1 MSPVTHATHGAIAA
15 VWRLEAAKVIAAVA
29 RLTRDV
35 GVAEELAGDALVAA
49 LEHWPRDGVPAN
61 PGAWLTTTAKRRAL
75 DHLRHRAMAAAE
87 HEALARDDEAR
98 EAQTVPSVTDTLIA
112 AEADPVGDDLLRLIF
127 TACHPVLSRD
137 AQVALT
143 LKLVGGLATSEI
155 ARAFL
160 VAEPTMAQRI
170 VRAKRTL
177 SEARVPFELPPREQ
191 LSERLAAVLEVIYL
205 VFNEGYAATSG
216 DDWMRPALCDEALRL
231 ARMLSV
237 LAPAEPEAH
246 GLQAL
251 LEIQASRAA
260 ARVDGHGHPIL
271 LMDQDRS
278 RWDRLLIRR
287 GLAALAQAQALV
299 ESAARPAGPAVPQG
313 ELSSPAKPDL
323 LKSRMSGPYA
333 LQAAIAACHARAARA
348 EDTDWQAI
356 CTLYDALLA
365 VQPSPVV
372 ELNRAVAISRA
383 HGPAV
388 ALPLVR
394 ALASQPQLA
403 QYHLL
408 PSVMADLLSR
418 LGRPDEARAMWLRAA
433 DLTRNARERE
443 LLLARAHNTPPEGG
457 NP

>member
-1 MSPVTHATHGAIAA
+1 MSNDSAVHDAAQATHDAMAT

-35 GVAEELAGDALVAA
+35 GVAEELAADALVAA
-49 LEHWPRDGVPAN
+49 LEHWPLDGVPAN

-75 DHLRHRAMAAAE
+75 DWLRHRAMATAE

-98 EAQTVPSVTDTLIA
+98 EAQYVPSVIDTLIA
-112 AEADPVGDDLLRLIF
+112 AEADPVGDDLLRLVF

-143 LKLVGGLATSEI
+143 LKLLGGLTTNEI

-160 VAEPTMAQRI
+160 VSEPTIAQRI
-170 VRAKRTL
+170 VRAKRAL
-177 SEARVPFELPPREQ
+177 SEAHVPFELPPREQ
-191 LSERLAAVLEVIYL
+191 LCERLAAVLEVIYL

-231 ARMLSV
+231 ARMLAAI
-237 LAPAEPEAH
+237 APNQPEVH

-251 LEIQASRAA
+251 LEVQASRMH
-260 ARVDGHGHPIL
+260 ARVDAQGQPVL
-271 LMDQDRS
+271 LMAQDRS

-287 GLAALAQAQALV
+287 GLAALTQA
-299 ESAARPAGPAVPQG
+299 EG
-313 ELSSPAKPDL
+313 LSHGRTL
-323 LKSRMSGPYA
+323 GPYT
-333 LQAAIAACHARAARA
+333 LQAAIAACHARATRSD
-348 EDTDWQAI
+348 DTDWALI

-372 ELNRAVAISRA
+372 ELNRAVAISQA
-383 HGPAV
+383 HGPAA
-388 ALPLVR
+388 ALPLVE
-394 ALASQPQLA
+394 ALQAQPQLA

-408 PSVMADLLSR
+408 PSVHADLLAR
-418 LGRPDEARAMWLRAA
+418 LGHHRQARVQWLRAA

-457 NP
+457 PS

>member
-1 MSPVTHATHGAIAA
+1 MADATHRAIEA

-29 RLTRDV
+29 RLTHDV

-49 LEHWPRDGVPAN
+49 LEHWPKDGVPAN

-87 HEALARDDEAR
+87 HEALALDDEAR
-98 EAQTVPSVTDTLIA
+98 ETQYVPSVTETLIA
-112 AEADPVGDDLLRLIF
+112 AEADPIGDDLLRLVF
-127 TACHPVLSRD
+127 TACHPVLTRD

-143 LKLVGGLATSEI
+143 LKLVAGLATDEI

-160 VAEPTMAQRI
+160 AAEATIAQRI

-177 SEARVPFELPPREQ
+177 ADARVPFELPPREQ
-191 LSERLAAVLEVIYL
+191 LGERLAAVLEVVYL
-205 VFNEGYAATSG
+205 IFNEGYAATSG

-231 ARMLSV
+231 ARMLSA
-237 LAPAEPEAH
+237 LAPAEAEVH

-260 ARVDGHGHPIL
+260 ARIDAQGQPIL

-287 GLAALAQAQALV
+287 GLAALTQAEALS
-299 ESAARPAGPAVPQG
+299 ESRA
-313 ELSSPAKPDL
+313 L
-323 LKSRMSGPYA
+323 GPYA

-348 EDTDWQAI
+348 DDTDWNAI

-383 HGPAV
+383 KGKGKGPAA
-388 ALPLVR
+388 ALPLVQ
-394 ALASQPQLA
+394 ALMSQPQLA

-418 LGRPDEARAMWLRAA
+418 LGRHDEARAMWQRAA
-433 DLTRNARERE
+433 DLTRNARERA
-443 LLLARAHNTPPEGG
+443 LLLARAQSTPPEGG
-457 NP
+457 KS

>member
-1 MSPVTHATHGAIAA
+1 MADAIHRAIDA

-29 RLTRDV
+29 RLTHDV
-35 GVAEELAGDALVAA
+35 GVAEELAGDALIAA

-75 DHLRHRAMAAAE
+75 DHLRHRAMAAVE

-98 EAQTVPSVTDTLIA
+98 EAVFVPSVTDTLMA

-127 TACHPVLSRD
+127 TACHPVLARD
-137 AQVALT
+137 AQLALT
-143 LKLVGGLATSEI
+143 LKLVAGLTADEI

-160 VAEPTMAQRI
+160 AREPTIAQRI
-170 VRAKRTL
+170 VRAKRSL
-177 SEARVPFELPPREQ
+177 ADARVPFELPPREQ
-191 LSERLAAVLEVIYL
+191 LGERLAAVLEVVYL
-205 VFNEGYAATSG
+205 IFNEGYAATSG

-231 ARMLSV
+231 ARMLSA

-251 LEIQASRAA
+251 LEIQASRSA
-260 ARVDGHGHPIL
+260 ARIAADGHPIL

-287 GLAALAQAQALV
+287 GLAALAQAQALGQG
-299 ESAARPAGPAVPQG
+299 RPP
-313 ELSSPAKPDL
+313 
-323 LKSRMSGPYA
+323 GPYA
-333 LQAAIAACHARAARA
+333 LQAALAACHARAARA
-348 EDTDWQAI
+348 EDTDWNTI

-383 HGPAV
+383 QGPAA
-388 ALPLVR
+388 ALPLVQ

-403 QYHLL
+403 QYHPL

-418 LGRPDEARAMWLRAA
+418 LGRPDEARTMWQRAA

-443 LLLARAHNTPPEGG
+443 LLLARVNNTPTGG
-457 NP
+457 DKS

>member
-1 MSPVTHATHGAIAA
+1 MPNATHDAIAT

-35 GVAEELAGDALVAA
+35 GVAEELAADALVAA
-49 LEHWPRDGVPAN
+49 LENWPKDGVPAN

-98 EAQTVPSVTDTLIA
+98 EAQFVPSVIDTLIA
-112 AEADPVGDDLLRLIF
+112 AEANPVGDDLLRLVF
-127 TACHPVLSRD
+127 AACHPVLSRD

-143 LKLVGGLATSEI
+143 LKLVGGLATDEI

-160 VAEPTMAQRI
+160 VPEATMAQRI
-170 VRAKRTL
+170 VRAKRAL

-191 LSERLAAVLEVIYL
+191 LGERLTAVLEVIYL

-216 DDWMRPALCDEALRL
+216 EDWMRPALCDEALRL
-231 ARMLSV
+231 ARMLSA

-260 ARVDGHGHPIL
+260 ARVDARGQPVL
-271 LMDQDRS
+271 LMQQDRA

-287 GLAALAQAQALV
+287 GLAALNQAERLAQQRTL
-299 ESAARPAGPAVPQG
+299 
-313 ELSSPAKPDL
+313 
-323 LKSRMSGPYA
+323 GPYA

-348 EDTDWQAI
+348 QDTDWALI
-356 CTLYDALLA
+356 CALYDALLV

-372 ELNRAVAISRA
+372 ELNRAVAVSQA
-383 HGPAV
+383 LGPAA
-388 ALPLVR
+388 ALPLVQ
-394 ALASQPQLA
+394 ALQAQHQLA
-403 QYHLL
+403 KYHLL
-408 PSVMADLLSR
+408 PSVHADLLAR
-418 LGRPDEARAMWLRAA
+418 LGRHDEARAQWLRAA

-443 LLLARAHNTPPEGG
+443 LLLDRAHNTLPEGG